1 VFELAVHATLLS
13 QTVVTVH
20 HFRAK
25 SDSSGGTDAET
36 LATDWRDNLKTA
48 WLAGKS
54 NNYTINRL
62 SVRSVDPTP
71 GDQVYEVFLTSA
83 NTGSSGDSPAS
94 PQLALVISWRSTQ
107 AGRKHRGRTY
117 VPGLPDSQENN
128 GTWNSSVR
136 TNASDYADDMLE
148 RYGST
153 ETDTNFD
160 FGIFTRAK
168 PITYSIDRLTGEI
181 TTHPAYSAGWTN
193 ISGYLVRS
201 IVYTQRRRTLGVGT

>member
-1 VFELAVHATLLS
+1 MPRVFELAVHATLLS

-71 GDQVYEVFLTSA
+71 GDQVYEVFRRLARITA
-83 NTGSSGDSPAS
+83 TRPGDLLEVHSG
-94 PQLALVISWRSTQ
+94 RS
-107 AGRKHRGRTY
+107 
-117 VPGLPDSQENN
+117 
-128 GTWNSSVR
+128 
-136 TNASDYADDMLE
+136 
-148 RYGST
+148 
-153 ETDTNFD
+153 
-160 FGIFTRAK
+160 
-168 PITYSIDRLTGEI
+168 
-181 TTHPAYSAGWTN
+181 
-193 ISGYLVRS
+193 
-201 IVYTQRRRTLGVGT
+201 